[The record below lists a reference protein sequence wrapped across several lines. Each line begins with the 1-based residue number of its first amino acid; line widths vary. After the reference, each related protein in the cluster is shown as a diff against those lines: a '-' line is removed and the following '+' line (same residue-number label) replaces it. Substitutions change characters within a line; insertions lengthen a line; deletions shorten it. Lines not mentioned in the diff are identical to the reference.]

1 MPRKSMQCSEGAFG
15 AFSAPT
21 TCSPSNNSF
30 YDASPHA
37 DAEVERILQK
47 GFTQELKSWEDLV
60 AELGPDVVVDKLGCV
75 LKVKISG
82 NIKARLV
89 TDLRRPGGNG
99 RLKIRERVVLPRVLD
114 LVYSIL
120 RLVEYWGDITRVELA
135 AIEFSDAFHTIFLRM
150 ASAPV
155 RLRVEWEV
163 LHPPAVTRRT
173 GQCTAGLSQACRSG
187 LSADAGDGNENWKRS
202 LSLVL
207 LPSVALPQRCQGKAI
222 PSHLAEVQPAA
233 TPCQNQTSL
242 WLGQVIP
249 LDEAGLGIVVPLKR
263 QV

>member
-1 MPRKSMQCSEGAFG
+1 MQCSEGAFG
-15 AFSAPT
+15 ACSAPT

-30 YDASPHA
+30 YDAGPHA

-120 RLVEYWGDITRVELA
+120 RLVEYWGDITLVELA
-135 AIEFSDAFHTIFLRM
+135 AIDFSDAFHTIFLRM
-150 ASAPV
+150 ASAPLCV
-155 RLRVEWEV
+155 FEPNGKYYIHQRLPV
-163 LHPPAVTRRT
+163 
-173 GQCTAGLSQACRSG
+173 GLASAPLVWGRLAAAACR
-187 LSADAGDGNENWKRS
+187 LTQAMAMRTE
-202 LSLVL
+202 
-207 LPSVALPQRCQGKAI
+207 
-222 PSHLAEVQPAA
+222 
-233 TPCQNQTSL
+233 
-242 WLGQVIP
+242 
-249 LDEAGLGIVVPLKR
+249 
-263 QV
+263 

>member
-1 MPRKSMQCSEGAFG
+1 MQCSEGAFG

-37 DAEVERILQK
+37 DAEVERSLQK

-60 AELGPDVVVDKLGCV
+60 AELRPDMVVDKLGCV
-75 LKVKISG
+75 LKGKISG

-120 RLVEYWGDITRVELA
+120 RLVEYWGDITLVELA
-135 AIEFSDAFHTIFLRM
+135 AIDFSDAFHTIFLRM
-150 ASAPV
+150 ASAPPV
-155 RLRVEWEV
+155 RLRAEREV

-173 GQCTAGLSQACRSG
+173 GQCTAGLGQACRSG
-187 LSADAGDGNENWKRS
+187 LSADTGDGNEN
-202 LSLVL
+202 
-207 LPSVALPQRCQGKAI
+207 
-222 PSHLAEVQPAA
+222 
-233 TPCQNQTSL
+233 
-242 WLGQVIP
+242 
-249 LDEAGLGIVVPLKR
+249 
-263 QV
+263 